1 MKPQFFADNDYIFL
15 EGDEV
20 NGVYF
25 LIKGEGAFVLPSF
38 ENTNYINITIGDQF
52 GILDIVGS
60 QQTKQFDLDEWF
72 VKKNLLQR

>member
-38 ENTNYINITIGDQF
+38 ENTSYINITIGD
-52 GILDIVGS
+52 
-60 QQTKQFDLDEWF
+60 
-72 VKKNLLQR
+72 